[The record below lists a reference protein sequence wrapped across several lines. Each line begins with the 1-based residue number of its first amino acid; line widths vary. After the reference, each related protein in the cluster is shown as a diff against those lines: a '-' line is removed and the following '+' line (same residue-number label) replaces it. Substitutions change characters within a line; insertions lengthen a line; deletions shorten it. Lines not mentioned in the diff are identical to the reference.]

1 MPTLAF
7 ADFQVVPLITD
18 LVLLALVLSATGL
31 VVYGRRREHYRQAW
45 AQFRS
50 RRLPMICGG
59 LVMLYCIV
67 GLLDSVHFQ
76 LRAYADGVAQVADGG
91 EPVYEPEVLSL
102 VDLACVQLRQQ
113 TEKTFSAPF
122 AVYQFTKE
130 TSTDANGVT
139 SRHFPRLEFG
149 GRHLADPDDRLSDI
163 INLGGRGLA
172 VGLLVAIVIVCLT
185 TGISAWRGS
194 RSANGNWRSGI
205 DSGIALGVFLGAI
218 AVGVFCV
225 AYLSSRYHVF
235 GTDQVGHDV
244 LYRALKGCRVGLV
257 LGTMTTLIATPLA
270 ILFGMAAGYLGGRID
285 DAVQY
290 IYTTL
295 SSIPNI
301 LLIAAV
307 MLIVSTSSSGGLTI
321 FAADE
326 RLVWLCVVMGIAGWT
341 GLCRLIRAETLKVRE
356 LEYVQ
361 AADALGVSAIRIMA
375 RHVLPNVTHIV
386 LISMLLSF
394 SGLVLTEAVLAY
406 ANIGV
411 HPAMD
416 SWGKMINGARL
427 DISRDPI
434 VWWNLLA
441 AFVFMFGLV
450 LPANIFGDAVRDAL
464 DPRLKLG
471 DGKGSQ

>member
-1 MPTLAF
+1 
-7 ADFQVVPLITD
+7 
-18 LVLLALVLSATGL
+18 
-31 VVYGRRREHYRQAW
+31 
-45 AQFRS
+45 
-50 RRLPMICGG
+50 
-59 LVMLYCIV
+59 
-67 GLLDSVHFQ
+67 
-76 LRAYADGVAQVADGG
+76 
-91 EPVYEPEVLSL
+91 
-102 VDLACVQLRQQ
+102 
-113 TEKTFSAPF
+113 
-122 AVYQFTKE
+122 
-130 TSTDANGVT
+130 
-139 SRHFPRLEFG
+139 
-149 GRHLADPDDRLSDI
+149 
-163 INLGGRGLA
+163 
-172 VGLLVAIVIVCLT
+172 
-185 TGISAWRGS
+185 
-194 RSANGNWRSGI
+194 
-205 DSGIALGVFLGAI
+205 
-218 AVGVFCV
+218 
-225 AYLSSRYHVF
+225 
-235 GTDQVGHDV
+235 
-244 LYRALKGCRVGLV
+244 
-257 LGTMTTLIATPLA
+257 MTTLIATPLA

-290 IYTTL
+290 VYTTL

-361 AADALGVSAIRIMA
+361 AADALGVSAMRIMA